1 MKIKKIPRFKT
12 KVVSLQ
18 PLESKLS
25 FSSSSLT
32 KNYDVF
38 LSFRGPDTR
47 KKFVSFLHK
56 ELEAKGILTFQD
68 DKELVRGRPIST
80 ELVEAIKGSRI
91 AVVVISPTYAAS
103 TWCLK
108 ELVKIMELEE
118 KGLLTVVPIFYEV
131 DPCQLRRRT
140 GEVAEQFEKHKTRY
154 RIERV
159 KLWIEALTRVTILSG
174 ECSKNWENE
183 ARLVDGITKKISE
196 ILSKASQSN
205 GDNLIGL
212 DKHKKELYSL
222 LDLNSN
228 EGAQVTGIWG
238 RGSNGISTLARRVY
252 EDISPKF
259 EAHCFLEDVRRIPL
273 GYRNS
278 HLQEALLS
286 SMRGE
291 GLMSTIQ
298 CSSVCYDMIKAR
310 LGNKKVLLVANEVD
324 NIGKLEALADEFV
337 WFGPG
342 SRIIVTTQ
350 DKQLFSSA
358 GVKRVYEAEFL
369 RCYKAGK
376 LWRSEAFIR
385 RDNHVDSER
394 STYRRMNLPGINLLS
409 TPKYLMNLLSDGDQL
424 IERFNAK
431 IYGL

>member
-205 GDNLIGL
+205 
-212 DKHKKELYSL
+212 
-222 LDLNSN
+222 
-228 EGAQVTGIWG
+228 GAQVTGIWG